1 MALESLQELYLEQI
15 KDLHS
20 AERQII
26 EALPKMI
33 EKATHPELRK
43 GFKKHLNQTKEQL
56 RRLDQIG
63 QRAGQKLTG
72 HTCKGMKGLLEEGE
86 ELMKERADSDV
97 LDAALISAAQR
108 VEHYEMAGYGCAR
121 TYARLLGLEDDA
133 RVLQQTLDEEGETD
147 HLLTELAERVI
158 NIEALTGDA
167 RMDRD
172 VTPSTQRGADVSSRG
187 SKTSGRSRQQTTE
200 SDLDTTV

>member
-1 MALESLQELYLEQI
+1 MALESLQELYLEQL

-33 EKATHPELRK
+33 EQTTHPELRR
-43 GFKKHLNQTKEQL
+43 GFEKHLEQTKEQL
-56 RRLDQIG
+56 RRLEQIG

-72 HTCKGMKGLLEEGE
+72 HKCKGMEGLLEEGD

-97 LDAALISAAQR
+97 LDAALIAAAQR

-121 TYARLLGLEDDA
+121 TYARLLGLDDDA
-133 RVLQQTLDEEGETD
+133 KLLQQTLDEEGETD
-147 HLLTELAERVI
+147 HLLTELAERTI
-158 NIEALTGDA
+158 NIEALTGEREVGRGATSKADA
-167 RMDRD
+167 RD
-172 VTPSTQRGADVSSRG
+172 SSSSSR
-187 SKTSGRSRQQTTE
+187 TSRRDA
-200 SDLDTTV
+200 DLEAR

>member
-1 MALESLQELYLEQI
+1 MPLESLQDLYLEQL

-20 AERQII
+20 AEEQII

-33 EKATHPELRK
+33 KQAKNPELRQ
-43 GFKKHLNQTKEQL
+43 GFEKHLNQTKEQL

-63 QRAGQKLTG
+63 QRAGQKLSG
-72 HTCKGMKGLLEEGE
+72 HTCKGMEGLIEEGE

-121 TYARLLGLEDDA
+121 TYARLLGLDDDA
-133 RVLQQTLDEEGETD
+133 KLLQQTLDEEGETD
-147 HLLTELAERVI
+147 HLLTDMAERVI
-158 NIEALTGDA
+158 NVQALTGE
-167 RMDRD
+167 RK
-172 VTPSTQRGADVSSRG
+172 VGRGV
-187 SKTSGRSRQQTTE
+187 
-200 SDLDTTV
+200 

>member
-1 MALESLQELYLEQI
+1 MALESLQDLYLEQL

-33 EKATHPELRK
+33 EQTTHPELRR
-43 GFKKHLNQTKEQL
+43 GFEMHLEQTKEQL
-56 RRLDQIG
+56 RRLEQIG

-72 HTCKGMKGLLEEGE
+72 HKCKGMEGLIEEGE
-86 ELMKERADSDV
+86 ELMEKRADSDV
-97 LDAALISAAQR
+97 LDAALIAAAQR

-133 RVLQQTLDEEGETD
+133 KLLQKTLDEEGDTD
-147 HLLTELAERVI
+147 HKLTDLAESVI
-158 NIEALTGDA
+158 NIEALTGD
-167 RMDRD
+167 REVGRS
-172 VTPSTQRGADVSSRG
+172 STAKANRSSTSSSR
-187 SKTSGRSRQQTTE
+187 SSRKDG
-200 SDLDTTV
+200 DLEAR